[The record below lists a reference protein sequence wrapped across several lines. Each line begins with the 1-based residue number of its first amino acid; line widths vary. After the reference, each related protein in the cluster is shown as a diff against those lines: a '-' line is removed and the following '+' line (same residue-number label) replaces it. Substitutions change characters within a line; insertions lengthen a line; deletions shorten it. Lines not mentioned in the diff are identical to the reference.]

1 MNLERI
7 VAREFCHI
15 IGEDPERQ
23 ISKTNRAPLWE
34 SRLTDARILI
44 DLIKKHTPTTTKED

>member
-1 MNLERI
+1 MNLEKA
-7 VAREFCHI
+7 VAREFCHL

-23 ISKTNRAPLWE
+23 ISRSDRAPLWE

-44 DLIKKHTPTTTKED
+44 DLVKKHTTTEERK